1 MAYHLSTTKVC
12 KLVKCLVVCVCVF
25 VCWSWVYYALPFQ
38 CSAVHSLYNLGG
50 KKSIEKWWSILLIN
64 PCLVNSHYIHS
75 LRQEYDLKVHK
86 FTHCLFFIGKVSSSH
101 HPKQEHKYFLRRL
114 WHLMSKWSCQNK
126 CNRIICF
133 SFRAKNSRQ
142 PDTVFKRWYWK

>member
-1 MAYHLSTTKVC
+1 MC
-12 KLVKCLVVCVCVF
+12 VCVCVCMLELGVLCF
-25 VCWSWVYYALPFQ
+25 AISMQ
-38 CSAVHSLYNLGG
+38 CCTLFIQSGR

-101 HPKQEHKYFLRRL
+101 HPKQEHKYFLCRL